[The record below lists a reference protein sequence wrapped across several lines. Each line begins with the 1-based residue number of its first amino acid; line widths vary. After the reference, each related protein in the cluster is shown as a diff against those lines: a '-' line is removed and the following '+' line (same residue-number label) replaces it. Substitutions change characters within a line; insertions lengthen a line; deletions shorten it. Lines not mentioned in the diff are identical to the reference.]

1 MGSRAD
7 GGAIMARAPFSYRSL
22 AAADSGT
29 LQPILKHKDLQRVLG
44 CSRTTIYRWIEL
56 SKLPAPLKHNNG
68 RVMGWTRQ
76 QIEAWLTAH

>member
-1 MGSRAD
+1 MVATVPPK
-7 GGAIMARAPFSYRSL
+7 MV
-22 AAADSGT
+22 SGMIR
-29 LQPILKHKDLQRVLG
+29 PLQRVLG

-68 RVMGWTRQ
+68 RIMGWTRQ